1 MEKPLYKQKYPNLFN
16 PMVLKRGRTE
26 LTFKNRVIVSP
37 MIPAGSADGVG
48 FPNFSFLDFFGGFA
62 KGGFGGITLTCK
74 TPYDANPDRGP
85 RIEDEFLE
93 PWIEWHKVQ
102 RLIHA
107 YNAVSITELVEPLN
121 MPAMNPK
128 YVAKSASAYDWNG
141 QHIGEMTE
149 DDIEQS
155 IENQVLWAQN
165 AKRCGADALMLHV
178 AHGWT
183 IHHFLSPLTNHRKDK
198 FGGSVE
204 NRVRFLRM
212 LLERMRKEAV
222 GDMIIQLRI
231 NGNDYTPGGITPEDA
246 AEQIKCLE
254 DLVDMVHISCGHRMD
269 AITRI
274 YQHPTHFVTPGH
286 NSKSSEIIKKCG
298 VKIPVG
304 VVGSIH
310 DPALAESIL
319 AEGKADFVL
328 MARQAVADPD
338 WVNKAMYGQEED
350 IRPCLRCS
358 RCLDGNR
365 RGGLSKNLTFAD
377 KPSRDMHCTVNPFFA
392 QGIWKKYLIHKPEV
406 SRNVAVIGGGIAG
419 MQAALTA
426 AEQGHKVT
434 LFEKSDKLGGILYFS
449 DYMWFKKEIQ
459 KYRDYMI
466 RQVKKAG
473 VNIRLNTEV
482 NPDFVYKA
490 GYDVVIVAIGAK
502 PITPNIPGVDGDN
515 VAQALDIFGHED
527 KLGKRITIVGGGISA
542 CEIAVHLKTLDQTK
556 EISIVEME
564 HYLAVNALFT
574 ERVHTMQYLEDYKV
588 QQYVDTRCTEILADG
603 IKAQNEAGEE
613 IFIPSDN
620 VILCV
625 GMKSLKE
632 EAKAYED
639 TAFVVKSIGDCKNAS
654 DISFAVDSAWDAA
667 ATII

>member
-85 RIEDEFLE
+85 RVEDEFLE

-128 YVAKSASAYDWNG
+128 YVAKSASAYDWSG

-269 AITRI
+269 AITRV

-286 NSKSSEIIKKCG
+286 NSKSSEIIKN
-298 VKIPVG
+298 
-304 VVGSIH
+304 
-310 DPALAESIL
+310 AEL
-319 AEGKADFVL
+319 
-328 MARQAVADPD
+328 
-338 WVNKAMYGQEED
+338 
-350 IRPCLRCS
+350 
-358 RCLDGNR
+358 
-365 RGGLSKNLTFAD
+365 
-377 KPSRDMHCTVNPFFA
+377 
-392 QGIWKKYLIHKPEV
+392 
-406 SRNVAVIGGGIAG
+406 
-419 MQAALTA
+419 
-426 AEQGHKVT
+426 
-434 LFEKSDKLGGILYFS
+434 
-449 DYMWFKKEIQ
+449 
-459 KYRDYMI
+459 KYRL
-466 RQVKKAG
+466 VLSA
-473 VNIRLNTEV
+473 VL
-482 NPDFVYKA
+482 
-490 GYDVVIVAIGAK
+490 
-502 PITPNIPGVDGDN
+502 PI
-515 VAQALDIFGHED
+515 
-527 KLGKRITIVGGGISA
+527 IT
-542 CEIAVHLKTLDQTK
+542 
-556 EISIVEME
+556 
-564 HYLAVNALFT
+564 F
-574 ERVHTMQYLEDYKV
+574 
-588 QQYVDTRCTEILADG
+588 
-603 IKAQNEAGEE
+603 
-613 IFIPSDN
+613 
-620 VILCV
+620 
-625 GMKSLKE
+625 
-632 EAKAYED
+632 
-639 TAFVVKSIGDCKNAS
+639 
-654 DISFAVDSAWDAA
+654 
-667 ATII
+667 